1 MLNKYI
7 TFLYRS
13 LKKGNV
19 VYIISFIKVKASIE
33 LSIAAHFF
41 IIIRQGKIHLKA
53 FLEIIESVV
62 SSPFVKAE
70 ADSVEYVVPCLK
82 RYVRLH

>member
-1 MLNKYI
+1 MELSFVILIIVLGSGYIAFPVAKVFLAVFNKLI
-7 TFLYRS
+7 EC

-41 IIIRQGKIHLKA
+41 III
-53 FLEIIESVV
+53 
-62 SSPFVKAE
+62 
-70 ADSVEYVVPCLK
+70 
-82 RYVRLH
+82 